1 MILGFGF
8 GVHPEYQSCSAVVTR
23 APGTGMHCMASR
35 LLLAKAHSGQV
46 AVLDPS
52 RSFRVGECQ
61 VALDDVKPAACCKSP
76 FKTLQRPQVHK
87 EWRAGARLVIGGLQ
101 SSTFSQHF

>member
-23 APGTGMHCMASR
+23 APGAGMHCMAPR
-35 LLLAKAHSGQV
+35 LQRRLSLAAQV

-61 VALDDVKPAACCKSP
+61 VALDDVKPAACRNS
-76 FKTLQRPQVHK
+76 
-87 EWRAGARLVIGGLQ
+87 
-101 SSTFSQHF
+101 